1 MFSKEQLEGILLT
14 VARPEVTIYRSERS
28 KSGYTVRVRVMFR
41 AKRDFLIALQR
52 RFEQVNIKS
61 ILRDS
66 EGVNRDKPVLIV
78 GQKTSI
84 NTLRNL
90 MPKNIPCSHSNWDK
104 FDIVIE
110 YLNDGLHLEDNGMN
124 RLIEM
129 IENVEQ
135 DQDER

>member
-84 NTLRNL
+84 NILRNL
-90 MPKNIPCSHSNWDK
+90 MSKNIPCSHSNWDK

-110 YLNDGLHLEDNGMN
+110 YLNDGLHLEDNGMD